1 MGVVMAMEQ
10 KTYQD
15 LKKEVWDTGRCSG
28 CGGCVAVCPA
38 DAITFRES
46 GDTSTPVQ
54 SGYCKQV
61 TDGVA
66 CGACYAVCPRV
77 SPQTSETL
85 GNYIDLVAA
94 KTTRDVPN
102 RQSGGAVTGILA
114 HALDTGMI
122 DAVVT
127 VGEDRFTLRPVSI
140 VITSREQLLHE
151 AGSRYSWWV
160 PFLAALKTAV
170 INRKYRKIAIVG
182 VPCTVQAISRVR
194 ASDNDLLKPY
204 ANSIRLVIGLF
215 CTESFDYE
223 ALIGKKLK
231 SEHNIATWDIKKLD
245 VRGKLE
251 VTMKDGSTFSFPMK
265 ELVETVRTGCH
276 HCTDTTALFSDI
288 SAGSV
293 GSPDGYTTLVVRNL
307 VGKSF
312 LESAVQAGE
321 LVISREVDPVAIEK
335 LASSKIKK
343 NYIN

>member
-1 MGVVMAMEQ
+1 MEQ

-15 LKKEVWDTGRCSG
+15 LKKEVWETGRCSG
-28 CGGCVAVCPA
+28 CGGCVAMCPA
-38 DAITFRES
+38 DSITFRES

-77 SPQTSETL
+77 IPDTRETL
-85 GNYIDLVAA
+85 GNYIDLLAA
-94 KTTRDVPN
+94 KTTRDIP
-102 RQSGGAVTGILA
+102 RKQSGGAVTGILA
-114 HALDTGMI
+114 HALDTGLI

-127 VGEDRFTLRPVSI
+127 VGEDRFTLRPVSM
-140 VITSREQLLHE
+140 VITSSEQLLHE

-170 INRKYRKIAIVG
+170 VNRKFTKIAIVG
-182 VPCTVQAISRVR
+182 VPCTVQAISRLR
-194 ASDNDLLKPY
+194 TSDNDLLKPY
-204 ANSIRLVIGLF
+204 ARSIRLVIGLF
-215 CTESFDYE
+215 CTESFDYQ
-223 ALIGKKLK
+223 ALVEKKLK
-231 SEHNIATWDIKKLD
+231 SEHNIATWEIKKLD

-265 ELVETVRTGCH
+265 DLNETVRTGCH

-293 GSPDGYTTLVVRNL
+293 GSPEGYTTLIVRNL

-312 LESAVQAGE
+312 LESAILAGD
-321 LVISREVDPVAIEK
+321 LTTSGDVDPGAIEK
-335 LASSKIKK
+335 LAAGKIKR
-343 NYIN
+343 NSIN

>member
-1 MGVVMAMEQ
+1 MEL

-15 LKKEVWDTGRCSG
+15 LKKEVWETGRCSG
-28 CGGCVAVCPA
+28 CGGCVAMCPA
-38 DAITFRES
+38 DSITFRES
-46 GDTSTPVQ
+46 GDTSTPVH

-77 SPQTSETL
+77 LPDTRETL
-85 GNYIDLVAA
+85 GNYIDLIAA
-94 KTTRDVPN
+94 KTTRDIP
-102 RQSGGAVTGILA
+102 RKQSGGAVTGILA

-127 VGEDRFTLRPVSI
+127 VGEDRFTLRPVSM
-140 VITSREQLLHE
+140 VITSSEQLMHE

-170 INRKYRKIAIVG
+170 INRKYTKIAIVG
-182 VPCTVQAISRVR
+182 VPCTVQAISRLR
-194 ASDNDLLKPY
+194 TSDNDLLKPY
-204 ANSIRLVIGLF
+204 ARSIRLVIGLF
-215 CTESFDYE
+215 CTESFDYQ
-223 ALIGKKLK
+223 ALVEKKLK
-231 SEHNIATWDIKKLD
+231 SEHNIATWEIKKLD

-265 ELVETVRTGCH
+265 DLNETVRTGCH

-288 SAGSV
+288 SAGSF
-293 GSPDGYTTLVVRNL
+293 GSPDGYTTLIVRNL

-312 LESAVQAGE
+312 LESAVLAGD
-321 LVISREVDPVAIEK
+321 LITSGDVDPGAIEK
-335 LASSKIKK
+335 LASGKIKK
-343 NYIN
+343 NSIN

>member
-1 MGVVMAMEQ
+1 VVVMEQ

-15 LKKEVWDTGRCSG
+15 LKKEVWETGRCSG
-28 CGGCVAVCPA
+28 CGGCVAICPA
-38 DAITFRES
+38 DSITFREN
-46 GDTSTPVQ
+46 GDTSIPVQ

-77 SPQTSETL
+77 NPQTSETL
-85 GNYIDLVAA
+85 GNYIDIIAA
-94 KTTRDVPN
+94 KTTRDIPK

-127 VGEDRFTLRPVSI
+127 IGEDRFTMRPVSV

-170 INRKYRKIAIVG
+170 INRKYNKIAIVG
-182 VPCTVQAISRVR
+182 VPCAIQAVSRIR
-194 ASDNDLLKPY
+194 NSDNDLLRPY
-204 ANSIRLVIGLF
+204 ARSIRLVIGLF

-231 SEHNIATWDIKKLD
+231 SEHNIATWEIKKLD

-265 ELVETVRTGCH
+265 ELDETVRTGCH
-276 HCTDTTALFSDI
+276 YCTDTTALFSDI

-293 GSPDGYTTLVVRNL
+293 GSPEGYTTLIVRNP

-312 LESAVQAGE
+312 LESAVQAGD
-321 LVISREVDPVAIEK
+321 LMVSGDVDPGAIEK
-335 LASSKIKK
+335 LASAKIRK
-343 NYIN
+343 NFIT